1 MILDDGLV
9 RIQHSM
15 DVVAKEVQ
23 VKVNALFQ

>member
-9 RIQHSM
+9 RIQRSI